1 MAKVGGGMVLLSS
14 PAIALLKHYF
24 FSGLEAEAA
33 AELAF
38 SRLRETRCLW
48 DGCGVVLNSMK
59 TLQAHIVTHADEGGE
74 WVGDLRTDYLR
85 RG

>member
-14 PAIALLKHYF
+14 SAIVLLKHF

-74 WVGDLRTDYLR
+74 WVGDLRTDYFC